1 MKKYINEIKIANL
14 KKILILFTV
23 SLGIC
28 GDPIIN
34 IWYIGIRENPIY
46 NHYIEI
52 YNPTD
57 EVIDLSQYAFIKGH
71 AQSSAI
77 GHGWG
82 NELSNSG
89 VSFYRLS
96 GSLFPGTSIGFSRD
110 VSHESLQNTADVVFE
125 DECVLSVSGD
135 DAVGLFKGAGETA
148 EEVLSAC
155 DSIPVDAV
163 GTPYSDPGQSW
174 QVSGE
179 VGPPNSTNTSFYG
192 VTRFAVLMRK
202 PHIGTGNAGNW
213 DFSRGCVVYP
223 CTNDSVTTS
232 YQASE
237 WEVYPCYFYDGCN
250 VANSIITN
258 GAGAEPD
265 CPDASLDI
273 DSMATYYYDP
283 NASEIVVLNEFLASS
298 TDCCGAELFG
308 EGVDFI
314 ELYNP

>member
-14 KKILILFTV
+14 KKLLILFTV

-125 DECVLSVSGD
+125 ERIL
-135 DAVGLFKGAGETA
+135 K
-148 EEVLSAC
+148 
-155 DSIPVDAV
+155 
-163 GTPYSDPGQSW
+163 
-174 QVSGE
+174 
-179 VGPPNSTNTSFYG
+179 
-192 VTRFAVLMRK
+192 K
-202 PHIGTGNAGNW
+202 
-213 DFSRGCVVYP
+213 
-223 CTNDSVTTS
+223 
-232 YQASE
+232 
-237 WEVYPCYFYDGCN
+237 
-250 VANSIITN
+250 
-258 GAGAEPD
+258 
-265 CPDASLDI
+265 
-273 DSMATYYYDP
+273 
-283 NASEIVVLNEFLASS
+283 
-298 TDCCGAELFG
+298 
-308 EGVDFI
+308 
-314 ELYNP
+314 